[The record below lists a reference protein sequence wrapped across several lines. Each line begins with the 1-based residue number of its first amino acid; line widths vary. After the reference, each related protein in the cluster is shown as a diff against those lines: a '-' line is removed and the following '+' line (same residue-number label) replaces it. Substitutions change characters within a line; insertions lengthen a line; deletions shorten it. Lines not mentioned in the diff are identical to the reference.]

1 MKKIFAFISVA
12 LLAIAGVFAKES
24 VVVLRTPA
32 SLYEVKEGNTVKW
45 ATEITAGTVL
55 DKRGD
60 DAVRMDI
67 YTKSKTWE
75 NIEFY
80 TVKYDGKD
88 YFIQT
93 RDSAAIKSAED
104 VGVVTE
110 NAVLYSKPH
119 IATFRNA
126 WIEPGTIVAEIDH
139 QRLLFSEV
147 VFFDSAD
154 EVRRTRFIYGAKV
167 SNNSNDI
174 KAIQLLEKARSV
186 KDEGL
191 QNDFLNSA
199 VRTASAG
206 SGKLTSYINSEVNR
220 ILGVSSF
227 SDDDIVPIE
236 SYKAHIYTADG
247 SKVNLRSL
255 PGTAGEKVAQ
265 VDNGWEC
272 TVSLTTESQETIEG
286 ISASWFYVQNG
297 DTEGWVFGGYL
308 QREENAQAE

>member
-12 LLAIAGVFAKES
+12 LLAIAGVCAKES

-55 DKRGD
+55 EKRGD
-60 DAVRMDI
+60 DVAKMDI
-67 YTKSKTWE
+67 YTKEKTWTGV
-75 NIEFY
+75 EFY
-80 TVKYDGKD
+80 TVKYNGKD

-93 RDSAAIKSAED
+93 RDSASIKSADD

-110 NAVLYSKPH
+110 KAVLFSKPH
-119 IATFRNA
+119 IAAFRNA
-126 WIEPGTIVAEIDH
+126 WLEPGTIVAVISNQKLIFD
-139 QRLLFSEV
+139 EV
-147 VFFDSAD
+147 VFFDTD
-154 EVRRTRFIYGAKV
+154 DKVRRTRFVDGGKL
-167 SNNSNDI
+167 SNDSNDI
-174 KAIQLLEKARSV
+174 KAIQMLEKASSV

-199 VRTASAG
+199 VKTASAG
-206 SGKLTSYINSEVNR
+206 SGKLTSYINSEMNR

-227 SDDDIVPIE
+227 SDEDIVPVE
-236 SYKAHIYTADG
+236 SYTAVIYTADG
-247 SKVNLRSL
+247 AKVNLRSL

-265 VDNGWEC
+265 VENGWKG
-272 TVSLTTESQETIEG
+272 TVSLTTESTETIEG
-286 ISASWFYVQNG
+286 ITASWFYVQNG

-308 QREENAQAE
+308 QREENAQE

>member
-1 MKKIFAFISVA
+1 MKKIFAFVAVA
-12 LLAIAGVFAKES
+12 LLAIAGVCAKES

-45 ATEITAGTVL
+45 ATEITGGTVL
-55 DKRGD
+55 EKQGD

-139 QRLLFSEV
+139 PKLLFSEV

-174 KAIQLLEKARSV
+174 KSIQLLEKARSV

-199 VRTASAG
+199 VKTASAG